1 MNYFKEIII
10 FVRFVGM
17 NLCSLDMGQQKKT
30 QTTPANR
37 WEMDFAKHVGILVM
51 VMDREEDVMEKL
63 LCPLKMAGLAANSG
77 NTFYYSHE
85 CDRNKCAWWVEDD
98 PGSETFHRPAIK
110 GGCAIKILTRL
121 ALP

>member
-1 MNYFKEIII
+1 
-10 FVRFVGM
+10 
-17 NLCSLDMGQQKKT
+17 
-30 QTTPANR
+30 
-37 WEMDFAKHVGILVM
+37 M

-63 LCPLKMAGLAANSG
+63 LCPLKIAGCLVCSTLLNKG
-77 NTFYYSHE
+77 LDYCE
-85 CDRNKCAWWVEDD
+85 ENKCAWWVDDD